1 MNRFANFIGSE
12 KKQLLPVIA
21 YYFVL
26 LLIAMSWTERALI
39 EPSTGF
45 RLLFVVLFSL
55 PLLKYRYLAPAVLAV
70 FTTIRLFS
78 VSPYGYLPSDP
89 KFYFYLALLLF
100 FFEAVPQLYA
110 GRGNIF
116 FRGSSKGLIALFFVV
131 LISNFLNLSGDF
143 SFVFLLGSVF
153 ICTRFIKSRD
163 DTNMLEIA
171 FIVATFCLSIYA
183 FIFSNDFAVKQYVNK
198 DVIQRAY
205 WTDPNYLGSVVTIG
219 IVVSFYYFMN
229 KTKDKAVFR
238 ILYLVVAIMGFIVL
252 GLLASR
258 GAFVAAIAPALYIL
272 YKKTNSVKN
281 LVFVALF
288 VGITFVAFSNT
299 DYFSS
304 LFARFE
310 SGDTTGSSRT
320 IIWESSINKF
330 FQSDMPMLLLGG
342 GTNYS
347 DFLVGKSLGMA
358 RYSTHNNFLAI
369 LYDYGII
376 GLLLFISMFYS
387 WLRRNSHNVLL
398 VSLIIYF
405 GIVCF
410 TLVPLMYHSYG
421 YLIVLFESYSLVSK
435 PRVVR

>member
-1 MNRFANFIGSE
+1 MDRITNFIGSG

-39 EPSTGF
+39 EPSTVF

-55 PLLKYRYLAPAVLAV
+55 PLFKYRYLAPAVLAV
-70 FTTIRLFS
+70 FTAIRLFS
-78 VSPYGYLPSDP
+78 VSPYGYLPSDA
-89 KFYFYLALLLF
+89 KFYFYLTLLIF
-100 FFEAVPQLYA
+100 FIEIVPHIYA
-110 GRGNIF
+110 GRINLF
-116 FRGSSKGLIALFFVV
+116 FKGSSKGLIALLFIA
-131 LISNFLNLSGDF
+131 LISNLVNLSADY

-153 ICTRFIKSRD
+153 ILTRFVRSRD
-163 DTNMLEIA
+163 NIEMLEIA
-171 FIVATFCLSIYA
+171 FMVVTFCLSIYA
-183 FIFSNDFAVKQYVNK
+183 FIFSADFAIKQYVNK
-198 DVIQRAY
+198 DIIQRAY
-205 WTDPNYLGSVVTIG
+205 WTDPNYLGSVLTVG
-219 IVVSFYYFMN
+219 IVISFYYFIN
-229 KTKDKAVFR
+229 RTRDKIIFR
-238 ILYLVVAIMGFIVL
+238 ISYLVISIMGFIVL

-258 GAFVAAIAPALYIL
+258 GAFIAAIAPALYIL

-281 LVFVALF
+281 LVFVVLF

-299 DYFSS
+299 EYFSS
-304 LFARFE
+304 LFARFD

-320 IIWESSINKF
+320 IIWELSINKF

-347 DFLVGKSLGMA
+347 DLLVGKSLGMA

-435 PRVVR
+435 PRPA